1 MDPHEPNDPIDPND
15 SIDDDFEIEVTDLNT
30 GAPAHHPLANSA
42 PAQPYAPNDDDESD
56 WTTPRPATPLRQ
68 RRVRAAL
75 VTGVLALAVALVILI
90 NPTAK
95 ASLSSVFHFPTP
107 VPSPTAQPGA
117 NLIYLTFGAP
127 WGVVSLDGKR
137 VESANLGM
145 MSAWVT
151 LSRGRHTLTVT
162 QAPFPTLHCT
172 VSYPASGRDTCPLIV
187 PTNAPYLQ
195 FDPNSI
201 PSSSR
206 FVDVGA
212 RFSLLPRDA
221 QDALLS
227 AAEDVLQPP
236 SMPVTIHAGDH
247 YLRDD
252 GVVAVAQTTLVA
264 TFIPTMLPPAETVSS
279 DSPSCVSFCDVSGV
293 TIGGNATWNLRV
305 GMLGS
310 WQVATPAGQVIV
322 QHAAMY
328 PGDAIYQGMPPAIQI
343 QLNMLWTGRWQVSV
357 SNEFGYDWSPACQMA
372 QQMMYA
378 WLSNNN
384 VNLNGMDAQGGRT
397 PEVGCS
403 LNLTLNDPDQSA
415 PLYFY
420 YRFGVLLAANDAA
433 HKMFPKLPV
442 ASSAER
448 ALARQLL
455 AGSNTP

>member
-1 MDPHEPNDPIDPND
+1 MTVAE
-15 SIDDDFEIEVTDLNT
+15 
-30 GAPAHHPLANSA
+30 
-42 PAQPYAPNDDDESD
+42 
-56 WTTPRPATPLRQ
+56 R
-68 RRVRAAL
+68 

-95 ASLSSVFHFPTP
+95 ASLSSVFRFPTP
-107 VPSPTAQPGA
+107 VPSPTPPPGA
-117 NLIYLTFGAP
+117 NLVYLTFGAP
-127 WGVVSLDGKR
+127 WGAVSLDGKR

-151 LSRGRHTLTVT
+151 LSRGRHTLVVT
-162 QAPFPTLHCT
+162 QAPFPTLRCT
-172 VSYPASGRDTCPLIV
+172 ISYPASARDTCPLIV
-187 PTNAPYLQ
+187 PTNAPYMQ

-201 PSSSR
+201 PASSR
-206 FVDVGA
+206 FVDIGA
-212 RFSLLPRDA
+212 RYSQLPRDA
-221 QDALLS
+221 QDALLA

-236 SMPVTIHAGDH
+236 SAPVTLHPGDH

-252 GVVAVAQTTLVA
+252 GAVAIAQTTLIA
-264 TFIPTMLPPAETVSS
+264 SFIPTMLPPADSVSS
-279 DSPSCVSFCDVSGV
+279 DSPSCVSFCDLSGV

-310 WQVATPAGQVIV
+310 WRIATPDGQVIV

-328 PGDAIYQGMPPAIQI
+328 PGDAIYQEMPPAIQI

-357 SNEFGYDWSPACQMA
+357 SNDFGYAWSPACQMA

-378 WLSNNN
+378 WLSND
-384 VNLNGMDAQGGRT
+384 NLNLYGMDAQGGRT
-397 PEVGCS
+397 PEAGCS
-403 LNLTLNDPDQSA
+403 LNLTLNDPDQSD

-420 YRFGVLLAANDAA
+420 YRFGVLLATNDAA
-433 HKMFPKLPV
+433 HKAFPKLPV

-455 AGSNTP
+455 ASANTP